1 AMVDSGVR
9 HPRDFL
15 AANGLVGAGC
25 EGGSSEVFRVNGGP
39 PIHADGTLVK
49 EPGIPAVY
57 LIQNGQRRLITDE
70 NRLSNLYSN
79 GRFCFGD
86 CITVSS
92 DELHSV
98 YSPVPPV
105 TSPLPSNGK
114 PEPTGRL
121 IKPLGGSANPS
132 EIAIVTATGGR
143 RVFFP
148 YSAFVSLGYV
158 YCNV

>member
-1 AMVDSGVR
+1 
-9 HPRDFL
+9 
-15 AANGLVGAGC
+15 
-25 EGGSSEVFRVNGGP
+25 
-39 PIHADGTLVK
+39 
-49 EPGIPAVY
+49 
-57 LIQNGQRRLITDE
+57 E

-79 GRFCFGD
+79 GGFGFGD
-86 CITVSS
+86 VITVSS

-98 YSPVPPV
+98 YSLGPPV

-143 RVFFP
+143 RVFFT

-158 YCNV
+158 YCNVKPVSDYDSYQPVEGIVDGTNGRSLTDDFSVSVSPLSNVVDPGDSTGFTVLTATSSGRPQAVNLRVDG